1 MTINTSEAQRVKRAL
16 FILNHS
22 RGDGVN
28 KTRRGDKMKREELTA
43 AGLTEEQINTVMKL
57 NGDDI
62 NREKAKFAD
71 YDDVKAQLEKAN
83 ATIDSMKDYEAVK
96 ADVQKY
102 QQEAEKAKAD
112 AEAKVQKLELQAK
125 IKDFTSTKKFVND
138 ITREAINAQLESA
151 LNDQANKGKSIDELF
166 KALTDGK
173 ADILKDDNAPT
184 PPTVPPMGGNG
195 DNVDGVTA
203 AFKAMNPTLN
213 I

>member
-1 MTINTSEAQRVKRAL
+1 
-16 FILNHS
+16 
-22 RGDGVN
+22 
-28 KTRRGDKMKREELTA
+28 MKREELTA
-43 AGLTEEQINTVMKL
+43 LGLTEEQINEVMKK
-57 NGDDI
+57 NGEDI
-62 NREKAKFAD
+62 TREQKKFAD
-71 YDDVKAQLEKAN
+71 YDDIKAQLEKAN

-173 ADILKDDNAPT
+173 TDILKDDSQPT

>member
-1 MTINTSEAQRVKRAL
+1 
-16 FILNHS
+16 
-22 RGDGVN
+22 
-28 KTRRGDKMKREELTA
+28 MKREELTA
-43 AGLTEEQINTVMKL
+43 AGLTDEQIDKVMKL

-71 YDDVKAQLEKAN
+71 YDEIKAQLEKAN
-83 ATIDSMKDYEAVK
+83 ATIDGMKDYEAVK
-96 ADVQKY
+96 ADVLKY
-102 QQEAEKAKAD
+102 QQEAEKAKAE
-112 AEAKVQKLELQAK
+112 AAAKVQQLELQGK

>member
-1 MTINTSEAQRVKRAL
+1 
-16 FILNHS
+16 
-22 RGDGVN
+22 
-28 KTRRGDKMKREELTA
+28 MKREELTA

-71 YDDVKAQLEKAN
+71 YDEIKAQLEKAN
-83 ATIDSMKDYEAVK
+83 ATIDGMKDYEAVK
-96 ADVQKY
+96 ADVLKY
-102 QQEAEKAKAD
+102 QQEAEKAKAE
-112 AEAKVQKLELQAK
+112 AAAKVQQLELQGK

>member
-1 MTINTSEAQRVKRAL
+1 
-16 FILNHS
+16 
-22 RGDGVN
+22 
-28 KTRRGDKMKREELTA
+28 MKREELTA
-43 AGLTEEQINTVMKL
+43 AGLTDEQIDKVMKL

-71 YDDVKAQLEKAN
+71 YDEIKAQLEKAN
-83 ATIDSMKDYEAVK
+83 ATIDGMKDYEAVK
-96 ADVQKY
+96 ADVLKY
-102 QQEAEKAKAD
+102 QQEAEKAKA
-112 AEAKVQKLELQAK
+112 EAAVKVQQLELQGK